1 MEVDQQKPE
10 ATPTQFRLR
19 LDEEHEAQDF
29 NPNRLAIARRRRGLN
44 KTDLANKVGLD
55 LRTISAYEAGE
66 FKPGEKV
73 VVELGQALQ
82 FPVTFFF
89 GEDLHEP
96 TPDTA
101 SFRAQSKMNAWQ
113 RDMAL
118 SQGAIALHL
127 NKWLE
132 ERFELPLP
140 SFPELGRDQSPETA
154 AEALRREWGLGVGGI
169 RNMVHL
175 LESKGIR
182 IFSLSVKAKEV
193 DAFSMWRGDT
203 PFVFLNT
210 QKTAEHSRF
219 DAAHELGHLVLHRH
233 AAPQGRQAEKEADA
247 FASAFLMPRASVL
260 AQTPRFTTIEQ
271 LIRLKKIWAVSVAA
285 LAYRFHAL
293 KILSDWHYRT
303 LYVELSK
310 RGYTKREPEPEPHEA
325 SQLLAK
331 AFSALRDEGIT
342 RQQVAK
348 DICVHTTELD
358 DLLLGLAFGRVD
370 GGRQLGFHGPAKKSG
385 LVRVK

>member
-1 MEVDQQKPE
+1 MDQQRPE
-10 ATPTQFRLR
+10 ATTQFTLR
-19 LDEEHEAQDF
+19 LDDEPEAPGF
-29 NPNRLAIARRRRGLN
+29 NPNRLAVARRRRGMT
-44 KTDLANKVGLD
+44 KTDLASEVELE

-66 FKPGEKV
+66 FKPSTKAV
-73 VVELGQALQ
+73 ADLGRVLK
-82 FPVTFFF
+82 FPVAFFF

-127 NKWLE
+127 NNWLE
-132 ERFELPLP
+132 KRFELPHP
-140 SFPELGRDQSPETA
+140 AIPEVGRDQSPEAA
-154 AEALRREWGLGVGGI
+154 AEALRREWGLGVGEV
-169 RNMVHL
+169 RNTVHL
-175 LESKGIR
+175 LESKGVR
-182 IFSLSVKAKEV
+182 IFALSVKAKEV
-193 DAFSMWRGDT
+193 DAFSMWRGET

-260 AQTPRFTTIEQ
+260 AHAPKFTTVDI
-271 LIRLKKIWAVSVAA
+271 LVRLKKIWSVSAAA
-285 LAYRFHAL
+285 LAYRFHTL

-303 LYVELSK
+303 IYVELSK
-310 RGYTKREPEPEPHEA
+310 RGYTKNEPEPGPHEA

-331 AFSALRDEGIT
+331 AFSALREEGIT
-342 RQQVAK
+342 RQHVSK
-348 DICVHTTELD
+348 ELCVSTTELD
-358 DLLLGLAFGRVD
+358 DLLLGLAFGSID
-370 GGRQLGFHGPAKKSG
+370 GGQQLQTRRPIQQHG
-385 LVRVK
+385 LLRVK

>member
-1 MEVDQQKPE
+1 VDQQRPE
-10 ATPTQFRLR
+10 ATTQFTLR
-19 LDEEHEAQDF
+19 LDDEPEAPGF
-29 NPNRLAIARRRRGLN
+29 NPSRLAVARRRRGMT
-44 KTDLANKVGLD
+44 KTDLALAVGLE

-66 FKPGEKV
+66 FKPSAKAV
-73 VVELGQALQ
+73 ADLGRVLK

-96 TPDTA
+96 IPDTA

-127 NKWLE
+127 NSWLE
-132 ERFELPLP
+132 GRFELPNP
-140 SFPELGRDQSPETA
+140 AIPEIGRDQTPEAA
-154 AEALRREWGLGVGGI
+154 AEALRHEWGLGVGEV
-169 RNMVHL
+169 RNTVHL
-175 LESKGIR
+175 LESKGVR
-182 IFSLSVKAKEV
+182 IFALSVKAKEV
-193 DAFSMWRGDT
+193 DAFSMWRGGT

-260 AQTPRFTTIEQ
+260 AHAPKFTTVEA
-271 LIRLKKIWAVSVAA
+271 LIRLKKVWSVSAAA
-285 LAYRFHAL
+285 LAYRFHTL
-293 KILSDWHYRT
+293 KVLSDWHYRNI
-303 LYVELSK
+303 YVELSK
-310 RGYTKREPEPEPHEA
+310 RGYTKNEPDPAPHEA

-331 AFSALRDEGIT
+331 AFSALQEEGVT
-342 RQQVAK
+342 RQQVAR
-348 DICVHTTELD
+348 DLCVSTTELD

-370 GGRQLGFHGPAKKSG
+370 GGKQPGSQGPLEKRNLIRLK
-385 LVRVK
+385 

>member
-1 MEVDQQKPE
+1 MQFKLRSEGEPE
-10 ATPTQFRLR
+10 TFG
-19 LDEEHEAQDF
+19 F
-29 NPNRLAIARRRRGLN
+29 SPNRLTIARRRRGMT
-44 KTDLANKVGLD
+44 KTDLAKEVGLE
-55 LRTISAYEAGE
+55 LRTISAYEAAD
-66 FKPGEKV
+66 FPPGSK
-73 VVELGQALQ
+73 ALAEIARALK
-82 FPVTFFF
+82 FPEEFFF

-118 SQGAIALHL
+118 SQGALALHL
-127 NKWLE
+127 NGWLE
-132 ERFELPLP
+132 ERFELPAP
-140 SFPELGRDQSPETA
+140 AIPELGRDQGPEAA
-154 AEALRREWGLGVGGI
+154 AEALRQEWGLGVGEI
-169 RNMVHL
+169 RNAVHL
-175 LESKGIR
+175 LESKGVR
-182 IFSLSVKAKEV
+182 VFALSLKAKEV
-193 DAFSMWRGDT
+193 DAFSMWRGET

-260 AQTPRFTTIEQ
+260 AHVPKFTTVDV
-271 LIRLKKIWAVSVAA
+271 LIRLKKNWAVSAAA
-285 LAYRFHAL
+285 LAYRFHTL

-303 LYVELSK
+303 IYVELSK
-310 RGYTKREPEPEPHEA
+310 RGYTKREPEPAPHEA

-331 AFSALRDEGIT
+331 AFVALKAEGIT
-342 RQQVAK
+342 RFQVAK
-348 DICVHTTELD
+348 ELCINPTELD
-358 DLLLGLAFGRVD
+358 DLLLGLAFGRID
-370 GGRQLGFHGPAKKSG
+370 GGRPIGPSEPGGNQK

>member
-1 MEVDQQKPE
+1 M
-10 ATPTQFRLR
+10 T
-19 LDEEHEAQDF
+19 
-29 NPNRLAIARRRRGLN
+29 
-44 KTDLANKVGLD
+44 KTDLANEVGLD
-55 LRTISAYEAGE
+55 LRTISAYEAGQ
-66 FKPGEKV
+66 FKPSDKGIMN
-73 VVELGQALQ
+73 LGRALQ
-82 FPVTFFF
+82 FPNTFFF

-96 TPDTA
+96 APDTA

-118 SQGAIALHL
+118 SQGALALHL
-127 NKWLE
+127 NTWLE
-132 ERFELPLP
+132 ARFELPDP
-140 SFPELGRDQSPETA
+140 AIPELGRDQSPETA
-154 AEALRREWGLGVGGI
+154 AEALRAEWGLGVGEI
-169 RNMVHL
+169 RNTVHL
-175 LESKGIR
+175 LESKGVR

-260 AQTPRFTTIEQ
+260 AHVPKFTTVER
-271 LIRLKKIWAVSVAA
+271 LIHLKRNWSVSVAA

-303 LYVELSK
+303 IYVELSK
-310 RGYTKREPEPEPHEA
+310 RGYTKKEPNPGPHEA

-331 AFSALRDEGIT
+331 AFSALRKEGIT

-348 DICVHTTELD
+348 ELCVSAAELD
-358 DLLLGLAFGRVD
+358 ALLLGLAFGRVD
-370 GGRQLGFHGPAKKSG
+370 GGKQLGTQGPIEKRD
-385 LVRVK
+385 LIRVK